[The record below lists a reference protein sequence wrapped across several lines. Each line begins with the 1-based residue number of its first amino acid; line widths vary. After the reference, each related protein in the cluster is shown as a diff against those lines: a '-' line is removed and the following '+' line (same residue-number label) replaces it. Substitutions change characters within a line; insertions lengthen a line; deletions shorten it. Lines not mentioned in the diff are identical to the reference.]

1 MCSMKSFYIWT
12 VLVVLV
18 AMVSVSCVSAAD
30 TISSQHSNDTLCTTN
45 ANGYTAD
52 NSTIHSEIENTTVDT
67 KDVILQDKDYTCGP
81 AALSIVFQKLGI
93 QATEDELAALAR
105 TTENGTTMQGL
116 VEAAKAKGV
125 NAVGMKLGINEL
137 KENMIVHL
145 MKDGEGHYAVVK
157 EITANTIKLADPG
170 LGNIELSLEEFREI
184 YTGNAL
190 VINQTTNQNTSNTN
204 KAEENIT
211 TSNKILSKEE
221 MQNIKGKGWLN
232 RLWRKIKR
240 VLLIWWKY
248 RSSSWQY
255 YSYPPYGGMV
265 KI

>member
-1 MCSMKSFYIWT
+1 MKSFYIWT

-30 TISSQHSNDTLCTTN
+30 TISSQHSNDTLCIMDAT
-45 ANGYTAD
+45 GYTAD
-52 NSTIHSEIENTTVDT
+52 ISTIHSEIEKT
-67 KDVILQDKDYTCGP
+67 DVILQSKDYTCGP
-81 AALSIVFQKLGI
+81 AALSMVLQKLGI
-93 QATEDELAALAR
+93 QATEDELAALAG
-105 TTENGTTMQGL
+105 TTEEGTTMQGL

-170 LGNIELSLEEFREI
+170 LGNIELSLEKFQEI

-204 KAEENIT
+204 KTEENIT

-240 VLLIWWKY
+240 ALLRWWHYQKVFQ
-248 RSSSWQY
+248 QY
-255 YSYPPYGGMV
+255 HSYPPYGV
-265 KI
+265 W

>member
-1 MCSMKSFYIWT
+1 MDAT
-12 VLVVLV
+12 
-18 AMVSVSCVSAAD
+18 
-30 TISSQHSNDTLCTTN
+30 
-45 ANGYTAD
+45 GYTAD
-52 NSTIHSEIENTTVDT
+52 NSTIHSEIEKT
-67 KDVILQDKDYTCGP
+67 DVILQSKDYTCGP
-81 AALSIVFQKLGI
+81 AALSIVLQKLGI
-93 QATEDELAALAR
+93 QATEDELAALA
-105 TTENGTTMQGL
+105 GTTMQGL

-145 MKDGEGHYAVVK
+145 MKDGKGHYAVVK

-204 KAEENIT
+204 KTEENIT

-240 VLLIWWKY
+240 ALLIWWKY
-248 RSSSWQY
+248 QKLFQQP